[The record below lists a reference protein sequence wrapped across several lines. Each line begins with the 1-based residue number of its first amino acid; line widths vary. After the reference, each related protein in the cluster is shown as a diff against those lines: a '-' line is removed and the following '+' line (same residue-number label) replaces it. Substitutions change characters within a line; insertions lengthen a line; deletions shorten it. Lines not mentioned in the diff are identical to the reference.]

1 VFDLLEAESLV
12 FPASRAANMELG
24 KFFRLTIVTLGLD
37 AAILLFTKLRSRAS
51 QLRICPWPPS
61 PSDLAPVFLTFIEVI
76 GLVMGSAPHC
86 TNCRDTEHSTAS
98 CPHFP
103 ASFSHDAALGF
114 AAPPATA
121 GSSGSGKQ
129 GAKRPKRSNKS
140 NKSNKPAAGSAA
152 TPPAGARPPFFCKYG
167 AVCLNKL
174 TTCKFRH

>member
-140 NKSNKPAAGSAA
+140 NKPAAGSAT
-152 TPPAGARPPFFCKYG
+152 TPPAGARSPFFCKYG
-167 AVCLNKL
+167 ASCHNKL